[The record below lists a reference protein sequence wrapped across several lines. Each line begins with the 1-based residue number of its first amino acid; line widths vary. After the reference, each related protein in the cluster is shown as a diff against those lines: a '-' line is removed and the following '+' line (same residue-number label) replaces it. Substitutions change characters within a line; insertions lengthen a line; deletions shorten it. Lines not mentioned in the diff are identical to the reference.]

1 MRCMSLLTPKEKN
14 TAACCARNAS
24 AFAKLKILPAATL
37 QCKISYFSILQ
48 SDLHLATKS
57 GADCDAAYGPEK
69 QSAHVRR
76 LGAPPCL
83 LVVFPSSASLYL
95 PLAALRLRH
104 PTRNMY
110 RKVLIVWRFCVQ
122 IRTHRAARFV
132 QTGRQYIFYIRRG
145 LRLPP
150 LHHPTSILKR
160 KQFVQL
166 FR

>member
-76 LGAPPCL
+76 RGAPPCL

-110 RKVLIVWRFCVQ
+110 HKVLFLV
-122 IRTHRAARFV
+122 ALS
-132 QTGRQYIFYIRRG
+132 QTNPSAPRRRICANG
-145 LRLPP
+145 ATIHILYQEGASPPSIPPP
-150 LHHPTSILKR
+150 LKHQS
-160 KQFVQL
+160 
-166 FR
+166 